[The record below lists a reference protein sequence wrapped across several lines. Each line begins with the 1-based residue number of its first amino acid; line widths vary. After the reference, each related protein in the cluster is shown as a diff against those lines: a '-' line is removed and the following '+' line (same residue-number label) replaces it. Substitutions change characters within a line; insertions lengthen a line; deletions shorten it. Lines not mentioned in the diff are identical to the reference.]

1 MGQRLVILPS
11 PTRFQHKKML
21 FRSEELNE
29 KPSENKGLGTQR
41 LMPSPKHQTSES
53 YTQSSCSFHW
63 PSTLPPPHQGHA
75 RHAKIR
81 SISLPVSQLCALWHL
96 TSCTLSTLS
105 TNLFWAHTVQLVG
118 EIRANAYQDLSQSF
132 DVIFMIW
139 TETINPSPTSIAVTA
154 ASVSM
159 FSILNARHKSQLQ
172 LLCFFSSP
180 NSLWCSFCT
189 FFNKTKMV
197 WILFKQKHSFS

>member
-1 MGQRLVILPS
+1 MGQRLEILPS

-81 SISLPVSQLCALWHL
+81 SISLPVSHLCALWHL
-96 TSCTLSTLS
+96 TSLHPLHPEHQPLLSS
-105 TNLFWAHTVQLVG
+105 YCAAGGRDQSKRIPRFVSIIWCD
-118 EIRANAYQDLSQSF
+118 IYDLDRDHQSQSHQYC
-132 DVIFMIW
+132 
-139 TETINPSPTSIAVTA
+139 SHS
-154 ASVSM
+154 S
-159 FSILNARHKSQLQ
+159 
-172 LLCFFSSP
+172 LCFYVFHFE
-180 NSLWCSFCT
+180 C
-189 FFNKTKMV
+189 KT
-197 WILFKQKHSFS
+197 